1 MTGHE
6 HDSALRR
13 LTAALEEQDRSS
25 ERYDAAIGTST
36 ELRAYAALC
45 AAGEQVSARGAWLN
59 WVDDERYRGLN
70 AGPFSVLA
78 EHSESGRTATSESPV
93 APMAR
98 E

>member
-6 HDSALRR
+6 HDSAVRR

-25 ERYDAAIGTST
+25 ERYHGAIGTST

-45 AAGEQVSARGAWLN
+45 AAGEQVTARGAWLN
-59 WVDDERYRGLN
+59 WVDDERYRGLD
-70 AGPFSVLA
+70 AGPFSMLA
-78 EHSESGRTATSESPV
+78 ENPNTARV
-93 APMAR
+93 R

>member
-36 ELRAYAALC
+36 ELRAYAGLC

-78 EHSESGRTATSESPV
+78 ENSESGRTAVSESPV
-93 APMAR
+93 ASAVS